1 MHLTCFFSQLYL
13 RSPTEGQHVSMM
25 QPRRTTL
32 RPPDYKGNTENTFH
46 LQITT
51 EVCFLS
57 K

>member
-25 QPRRTTL
+25 QPRRATL

-51 EVCFLS
+51 EVCF
-57 K
+57 